1 MVNAALEKF
10 VLKLSVPVF
19 LIAFV
24 SVFLFLSHS
33 GPVLFCLP
41 AGYLLGIILF
51 EATAALYGTLGQGRP
66 SRTTIAVLFLI
77 ATFAVI
83 LGAIWITVHAEMD
96 RFWAL
101 FAGLMT
107 VPAVLIIYVLLE
119 ALRVIHTDFFT

>member
-1 MVNAALEKF
+1 MANAALEKF

-19 LIAFV
+19 LTAFV
-24 SVFLFLSHS
+24 LVFLFLNHS
-33 GPVLFCLP
+33 GPVLFFLS

-83 LGAIWITVHAEMD
+83 LGAVWFTVHAEMD

-101 FAGLMT
+101 FAGLMSL
-107 VPAVLIIYVLLE
+107 PAALILYIIFESFGVT
-119 ALRVIHTDFFT
+119 HTDFFT